1 MRKMIFCGVLLL
13 AGMSSVPA
21 TASELNVQQHNAQG
35 SLVWRDAGSV
45 PGLDSDAASGIVIT
59 RAGTEGTW
67 GLQRGDVI
75 RAVDGQPVRQVAALV
90 ERLRAS
96 KPAAVE
102 IRVRRSHAEQDLT
115 LSAEDYGH
123 LIAPAPPIP
132 PSPPAAPAAPP
143 PPPPPSGS

>member
-1 MRKMIFCGVLLL
+1 MRNMICCGVLLL
-13 AGMSSVPA
+13 AGMISLPA
-21 TASELNVQQHNAQG
+21 TASELKVQQHNAHG
-35 SLVWRDAGSV
+35 SLVWRDADNV
-45 PGLDSDAASGIVIT
+45 LGLDSDAASGIVVT

-75 RAVDGQPVRQVAALV
+75 LAVDGQPVHQVEALI

-115 LSAEDYGH
+115 LAAEDYGH

-132 PSPPAAPAAPP
+132 PSPPAAPP
-143 PPPPPSGS
+143 PPPPPSGG